1 MTSTKEEGKMKLFDP
16 EMKIPSDKKLPRL
29 QTKMLIDNKWVDAKA
44 GKTFATINPATGEK
58 ICDVAEAHVE
68 DVDWAVQAANKA
80 FPNWSKTPG
89 ILPIPTYCV
98 EI

>member
-1 MTSTKEEGKMKLFDP
+1 
-16 EMKIPSDKKLPRL
+16 MKIPSDKKLPRL

-89 ILPIPTYCV
+89 NPPSPTCWV
-98 EI
+98 KNEPGQF